1 MLRIIKRYKIKIVL
15 IALIIMIIQVLSDL
29 SLPTLT
35 SNIIDNGISKGNI
48 KYIWKMGLIM
58 LIFTI
63 ISLLAAIINSYIS
76 AKEAHRIGY
85 DLREGVFKRG
95 INFSRSAFESIGA
108 ASLINRSTN
117 DVNQVQLVLLFILR
131 VALQAPVMAL
141 GAAFLSFRISPKL
154 SQVFLIAIPIVLI
167 ASYLVVH
174 FASPL
179 FQKMQKLTDKL
190 NMIFREGLT
199 GVRVIRAFNK
209 SKHEE
214 KRFDKTNRTYLGIGI
229 KANILTGLM
238 FPLMLLIL
246 NGTSIFIIGIGAF
259 LVSDRQ
265 VQVGNL
271 VAFITYS
278 AMLLISFVLL
288 TVIFILLPRAQVS
301 AKRIN
306 QVLDTK
312 DPIKNPQTAYS
323 LSQKPITLAYKK
335 VTFKYS
341 QAKNTVLD
349 QINFSAKAGQTIA
362 IIGGTGSGKS
372 TIAQLLLRYY
382 DVTRGTIQIDKKD
395 IRNLKISDLR
405 QKISYVPQTANL
417 FEGTIRSNLLFGN
430 HQASDKDLWQAL
442 KIAQTS
448 DFVSNLDN
456 RVEQGGNNFSGGQ
469 KQRLCIARAIVKKP
483 QIYIFDDAFS
493 ALDFKTDSAL
503 RRALKSVIKK
513 SIVLIIAQR
522 VNTVTNADLILV
534 LEKGQVV
541 GKGTDKQL
549 RKSNKTYQAIIRSQE
564 KTRTRIE

>member
-1 MLRIIKRYKIKIVL
+1 M
-15 IALIIMIIQVLSDL
+15 
-29 SLPTLT
+29 
-35 SNIIDNGISKGNI
+35 
-48 KYIWKMGLIM
+48 
-58 LIFTI
+58 
-63 ISLLAAIINSYIS
+63 
-76 AKEAHRIGY
+76 
-85 DLREGVFKRG
+85 
-95 INFSRSAFESIGA
+95 
-108 ASLINRSTN
+108 
-117 DVNQVQLVLLFILR
+117 
-131 VALQAPVMAL
+131 
-141 GAAFLSFRISPKL
+141 
-154 SQVFLIAIPIVLI
+154 
-167 ASYLVVH
+167 
-174 FASPL
+174 
-179 FQKMQKLTDKL
+179 
-190 NMIFREGLT
+190 
-199 GVRVIRAFNK
+199 
-209 SKHEE
+209 
-214 KRFDKTNRTYLGIGI
+214 
-229 KANILTGLM
+229 
-238 FPLMLLIL
+238 
-246 NGTSIFIIGIGAF
+246 
-259 LVSDRQ
+259 
-265 VQVGNL
+265 
-271 VAFITYS
+271 
-278 AMLLISFVLL
+278 
-288 TVIFILLPRAQVS
+288 
-301 AKRIN
+301 
-306 QVLDTK
+306 
-312 DPIKNPQTAYS
+312 
-323 LSQKPITLAYKK
+323 
-335 VTFKYS
+335 
-341 QAKNTVLD
+341 
-349 QINFSAKAGQTIA
+349 
-362 IIGGTGSGKS
+362 
-372 TIAQLLLRYY
+372 LRYY